1 MSPSS
6 PTMAS
11 SPGNISLT
19 PGLLK
24 KSLEASLK
32 SLHTTSN
39 LIRKNEVRLDSHES
53 FTKERLLELEER
65 LKILEEKINQ
75 RDYPPLKVQSDWE
88 AHKKVEADGTP
99 RPYQRDDSSGS
110 QASTCPGKSPSPAL
124 SATSFTTNSKNTAF
138 IHSLKQRVSPHQIVD
153 WSTPNGLKDL
163 DNHRED
169 LDSASS
175 SHASYSQSNVR
186 SQVISPSLTNE
197 TDKISR
203 SNSILVDIEEPQ
215 ETADKIQVPDPVIA
229 SVNTYGTAAS
239 MQGKPSRA
247 DRSIQ
252 TDNVL
257 LHALKPTLPA
267 RIIVTDESLRDRER
281 NVRALEEDLS
291 ERSEALQARE
301 DVLRTEASRLE
312 ALERRVLDQH
322 ESNESLSKLHADRGL
337 ELEQRLRAVQ
347 KREANMNL
355 HEGVMAMKAR
365 GQSYW
370 EREAAEF
377 RRQQDLQAMKKELLM
392 RAEDLNKAEK
402 DWCIK
407 RNLPFVPVVNI

>member
-1 MSPSS
+1 MVRFFL
-6 PTMAS
+6 A
-11 SPGNISLT
+11 
-19 PGLLK
+19 
-24 KSLEASLK
+24 
-32 SLHTTSN
+32 
-39 LIRKNEVRLDSHES
+39 LICQIDLSVTLV
-53 FTKERLLELEER
+53 L
-65 LKILEEKINQ
+65 
-75 RDYPPLKVQSDWE
+75 PL
-88 AHKKVEADGTP
+88 
-99 RPYQRDDSSGS
+99 
-110 QASTCPGKSPSPAL
+110 
-124 SATSFTTNSKNTAF
+124 
-138 IHSLKQRVSPHQIVD
+138 
-153 WSTPNGLKDL
+153 
-163 DNHRED
+163 
-169 LDSASS
+169 
-175 SHASYSQSNVR
+175 
-186 SQVISPSLTNE
+186 
-197 TDKISR
+197 
-203 SNSILVDIEEPQ
+203 
-215 ETADKIQVPDPVIA
+215 
-229 SVNTYGTAAS
+229 
-239 MQGKPSRA
+239 
-247 DRSIQ
+247 
-252 TDNVL
+252 
-257 LHALKPTLPA
+257 ALKPTLPA